1 MIYDY
6 EKLKNQPPVQFNL
19 QNPWANISGN
29 PNVQASGGTAG
40 GAQEISQSI
49 MPQITSGV
57 LNAVLPGL
65 GAVVPATSAISKAAY
80 SANNIGGDA
89 FGSLFGYVSN
99 PLGGVMQGIDIGAK
113 GEMPSGEKI
122 DTAAE
127 QAEVAG
133 LSILSA
139 IPGLN
144 MIPAAIWGQQ
154 RREREKRQKKMV
166 DFVNRLNRQAGAP
179 EFDYEKP
186 QLGAEGYIPDMQNI
200 AQQLPQLIGSLK
212 GAAVASSSRP
222 AAPNTPVNLGQP
234 ALGQSSA
241 ELLNFSQNLTNP
253 LGQGFNINA
262 GSLGFKNGGLLN
274 YADGGSVLLPES
286 GGVDKI
292 ALIDTESGQDT
303 GIRVSGEEMLVI
315 SKETLS
321 GLKSALSKGDKK
333 KVFSLMQE
341 QIAEKP
347 NVKGGVEGY
356 LPGGLANPNDKIGT
370 GETIYVDGV
379 QYAKYAPSGTATGN
393 VKWYPVADKMGPG
406 VVEIPGQKGKYV
418 RTQEITKFGA
428 QSISGLTEQ
437 EGDKIYQS
445 QPREGSTFDL
455 QTKLRGGKSTIKAIF
470 QGGKWLDLQ
479 TKKPVEKLIGTERGI
494 EDITQEYFDS
504 KKFFTPGIFGDFGRK
519 EAELRSDNKFYYKG
533 TNAEVPFREM
543 QEMYKTYGIT
553 PPGQKPATKA
563 PFVPV
568 QGPSITEQ
576 VTITETGTPVPAP
589 TTAAT
594 PGLPTV
600 TMTPSQAAS
609 GLAAAGGGGT
619 KVSAGG
625 KKAAAPKVK
634 TMAEQ
639 KAAEA
644 QLKPLEMMKPFTVF
658 GEMRRP
664 NVQME
669 TDRVP
674 VYESYFAKGTGGN
687 IFSNIQNAIGPAV
700 ETGIDAFRLA
710 EGLRGARATIP
721 TWQPPQAWRDYV
733 SEAGRMANMGL
744 GSQQMA
750 NLQQQ
755 ADRQYITDVAN
766 VRGLSGGNV
775 GTLLG
780 NLGRANMQRSQ
791 MQSSIAAMDQQ
802 ARMQNQ
808 ARFGAIL
815 GQDINLS
822 RMMFGDAYTQAMM
835 EKQAGAQLANQALQ
849 NMAERIDFERYYGPG
864 SQQQKM
870 NEMQLQA
877 MQGYIDAIEAQ
888 KRSGMAIVQGNQYRP
903 SGAVA
908 GTTEKKIV

>member
-1 MIYDY
+1 MIYEY
-6 EKLKNQPPVQFNL
+6 EKTKKQYPAQFNL
-19 QNPWANISGN
+19 QNPWANVSGN
-29 PNVQASGGTAG
+29 PSVQASGGTAG

-80 SANNIGGDA
+80 SANNPVGDA
-89 FGSLFGYVSN
+89 AGSLFGYVSN
-99 PLGGVMQGIDIGAK
+99 PLGGVMQGIDIGIK

-144 MIPAAIWGQQ
+144 MIPAAIWGEQ
-154 RREREKRQKKMV
+154 RRDRERRQKKMV

-186 QLGAEGYIPDMQNI
+186 KLGAEGYIPDMQNI
-200 AQQLPQLIGSLK
+200 AQQLPQLIGSLR
-212 GAAVASSSRP
+212 GGAVASPSRP
-222 AAPNTPVNLGQP
+222 AAPNTTVNLGQP

-262 GSLGFKNGGLLN
+262 GMLGFKNGGLLK
-274 YADGGSVLLPES
+274 YEDGGSVLLPES

-321 GLKSALSKGDKK
+321 GLKNALSKGDKK

-356 LPGGLANPNDKIGT
+356 ADGGLGTPEEELRRAQEKKKLRTQKDWTDYYQGRLTNIDATIRDIKPSDFLINSVGDFLRGTNEAEIAAAERKVELQKERENILNELQRVKSGILPGAKQVAQP
-370 GETIYVDGV
+370 ET
-379 QYAKYAPSGTATGN
+379 
-393 VKWYPVADKMGPG
+393 
-406 VVEIPGQKGKYV
+406 
-418 RTQEITKFGA
+418 
-428 QSISGLTEQ
+428 
-437 EGDKIYQS
+437 
-445 QPREGSTFDL
+445 QP
-455 QTKLRGGKSTIKAIF
+455 
-470 QGGKWLDLQ
+470 
-479 TKKPVEKLIGTERGI
+479 
-494 EDITQEYFDS
+494 
-504 KKFFTPGIFGDFGRK
+504 
-519 EAELRSDNKFYYKG
+519 EAS
-533 TNAEVPFREM
+533 
-543 QEMYKTYGIT
+543 
-553 PPGQKPATKA
+553 
-563 PFVPV
+563 
-568 QGPSITEQ
+568 
-576 VTITETGTPVPAP
+576 
-589 TTAAT
+589 TAAA
-594 PGLPTV
+594 LPTV

-609 GLAAAGGGGT
+609 GLAAAGGVGA
-619 KVSAGG
+619 KAAAG
-625 KKAAAPKVK
+625 KKAAAPTGK
-634 TMAEQ
+634 TMVEQ

-644 QLKPLEMMKPFTVF
+644 KLKPLEMMKPFTVF

-700 ETGIDAFRLA
+700 ETGIDALRLA

-721 TWQPPQAWRDYV
+721 TWQPAQAWRDYV

-877 MQGYIDAIEAQ
+877 MQGYIDATEAQ
-888 KRSGMAIVQGNQYRP
+888 KMAALAAIQNNQYRP

>member
-1 MIYDY
+1 MIYEY
-6 EKLKNQPPVQFNL
+6 EKTKKQYPAQFNL
-19 QNPWANISGN
+19 QNPWANVSGN
-29 PNVQASGGTAG
+29 PSVQASGGTAG

-122 DTAAE
+122 DTPAE

-133 LSILSA
+133 LSILSV

-186 QLGAEGYIPDMQNI
+186 KLGAEGYITDMQNI
-200 AQQLPQLIGSLK
+200 AQQLPQLIGSLR
-212 GAAVASSSRP
+212 GGAVASPSRP

-262 GSLGFKNGGLLN
+262 GSLGFENGGLLK
-274 YADGGSVLLPES
+274 YEDGGSVLLPES

-341 QIAEKP
+341 QMAEKP

-356 LPGGLANPNDKIGT
+356 AGGGLGTPEEELRRAQEKKKLRTQKDWTDYYQGRLTNIDATIRDIKPSDFLINSIGDFLRGTNEAEIAAAERKVELQKERENILNELQRVKSGILPGAKQVAQP
-370 GETIYVDGV
+370 ET
-379 QYAKYAPSGTATGN
+379 
-393 VKWYPVADKMGPG
+393 
-406 VVEIPGQKGKYV
+406 
-418 RTQEITKFGA
+418 
-428 QSISGLTEQ
+428 
-437 EGDKIYQS
+437 
-445 QPREGSTFDL
+445 QP
-455 QTKLRGGKSTIKAIF
+455 
-470 QGGKWLDLQ
+470 
-479 TKKPVEKLIGTERGI
+479 
-494 EDITQEYFDS
+494 
-504 KKFFTPGIFGDFGRK
+504 
-519 EAELRSDNKFYYKG
+519 EAS
-533 TNAEVPFREM
+533 
-543 QEMYKTYGIT
+543 
-553 PPGQKPATKA
+553 
-563 PFVPV
+563 
-568 QGPSITEQ
+568 
-576 VTITETGTPVPAP
+576 
-589 TTAAT
+589 TAAA
-594 PGLPTV
+594 LPTV
-600 TMTPSQAAS
+600 TMTPSRAAS

-619 KVSAGG
+619 KVSAGGTKVAAG

-877 MQGYIDAIEAQ
+877 MQGYIDATEAQ
-888 KRSGMAIVQGNQYRP
+888 KMAALAAIQNNQYRP